1 MPTVASH
8 HNPSLTRDQLWMIA
22 TASLA
27 LLTVV
32 LALLDLNDAGMVTG
46 VLCVIAGGWSQMV
59 SETTA
64 ERFETVTATLV
75 GAVALAYCAANSS
88 GVFT

>member
-1 MPTVASH
+1 MPHVASRH
-8 HNPSLTRDQLWMIA
+8 RLSLTTDQLWLIA

-32 LALLDLNDAGMVTG
+32 LALLDLNDAGIVTG
-46 VLCVIAGGWSQMV
+46 VLCVVAGGWSQMV

-64 ERFETVTATLV
+64 ERFETVTATIV